1 MVIPPDG
8 EWDEYRILIFHA
20 RGVPGGP
27 ARPRSAYANIL
38 LCPYSNSRICLYT
51 DVLRVY
57 NTVVFLQLWITMR
70 GNSPVDSWVL
80 VRELKPGWFE
90 PRVRVRVGH

>member
-8 EWDEYRILIFHA
+8 EWGEYRILIFHA

-38 LCPYSNSRICLYT
+38 LCPYSNSRIYLYT
-51 DVLRVY
+51 AVLRVY
-57 NTVVFLQLWITMR
+57 NTVVFMQLWITM
-70 GNSPVDSWVL
+70 PQ
-80 VRELKPGWFE
+80 
-90 PRVRVRVGH
+90 

>member
-27 ARPRSAYANIL
+27 ARPGSAYAYIL
-38 LCPYSNSRICLYT
+38 LCLYSNSRIYLYT
-51 DVLRVY
+51 DVARIQHCGISA
-57 NTVVFLQLWITMR
+57 TVDNYASVIAC
-70 GNSPVDSWVL
+70 G
-80 VRELKPGWFE
+80 
-90 PRVRVRVGH
+90 

>member
-27 ARPRSAYANIL
+27 ARPESAYANIL
-38 LCPYSNSRICLYT
+38 LCPYSNSRIYLYT
-51 DVLRVY
+51 DVVRIQHCGISA
-57 NTVVFLQLWITMR
+57 TVDNFALALAC
-70 GNSPVDSWVL
+70 G
-80 VRELKPGWFE
+80 
-90 PRVRVRVGH
+90 

>member
-27 ARPRSAYANIL
+27 ARPRSEYANIL
-38 LCPYSNSRICLYT
+38 LCPYSNSRIYLYT
-51 DVLRVY
+51 DVARIQHCGISA
-57 NTVVFLQLWITMR
+57 TVD
-70 GNSPVDSWVL
+70 NYA
-80 VRELKPGWFE
+80 REFPCG
-90 PRVRVRVGH
+90 

>member
-27 ARPRSAYANIL
+27 ARPESAYANIL
-38 LCPYSNSRICLYT
+38 LCLYSNSRIYLYT
-51 DVLRVY
+51 DVARIQHCGIY
-57 NTVVFLQLWITMR
+57 ATVD
-70 GNSPVDSWVL
+70 NYA
-80 VRELKPGWFE
+80 REFPCG
-90 PRVRVRVGH
+90 

>member
-8 EWDEYRILIFHA
+8 EWGEYRILIFHA

-38 LCPYSNSRICLYT
+38 LCPYSNSRIYLYT
-51 DVLRVY
+51 
-57 NTVVFLQLWITMR
+57 VVA
-70 GNSPVDSWVL
+70 
-80 VRELKPGWFE
+80 
-90 PRVRVRVGH
+90 